1 MNLPFMAL
9 DLRDPDTVE
18 AESSGH
24 NKDSFPQWSIIR
36 YHFPERNRRPALTL
50 TWYDGKKLPPAE
62 LFGGENIVAGGCL
75 IVGDRGKLYA
85 TNEYAG
91 TYKLLG
97 GAVEPEVKVKPPPL
111 THFEEFVRSMRGE
124 GAALS
129 NIVDYAGPLT
139 ETVLLGNLAVW
150 AGKKIEWDAARMKAT
165 NAPELEPLIRPK
177 YRKGY
182 SL

>member
-1 MNLPFMAL
+1 
-9 DLRDPDTVE
+9 VE
-18 AESSGH
+18 AETSGH

-36 YHFPERNRRPALTL
+36 YHFPERNRRPALTM

-62 LFGGENIVAGGCL
+62 LFGTEKIVPGGCL
-75 IVGDRGKLYA
+75 IVGEKGKLYA
-85 TNEYAG
+85 LNDYAG
-91 TYKLLG
+91 MYKLLG
-97 GAVEPEVKVKPPPL
+97 NVNEANVEVKPSPG
-111 THFEEFVRSMRGE
+111 HFEEFVGAIRGE
-124 GAALS
+124 GPALS

-150 AGKKIEWDAARMKAT
+150 AGKKLEWDAAKLKAT